1 MVDIGMNV
9 ARLQQD
15 ARRATSIIESST
27 RQMTSS
33 LNTFKN
39 MAVAALTFSGASA
52 ALGAFTAYNKEMET
66 AKIGIASLLVAQG
79 KFTDSQGN
87 MLQGTNQIAAAYKL
101 TSGIMKQLEKDN
113 LATTATFGELRK
125 AFQMALGPGL
135 AANLGLDQI
144 RQFSVAMMQ
153 AGAAMS
159 VPMDQM
165 GQEVR
170 SILSGDITGD
180 SIIAKNLQITPA
192 DIKALKGNTDEFFK
206 FLMDKVKAFKE
217 FGAET
222 QNTYEGLIS
231 NVSDKFQEAMGVGTQ
246 PFFDELKKRLVSVNE
261 YLVRTNAQTGQM
273 ELNPQFMRDVEA
285 LNTLLIG
292 ILDIASAIGE
302 VFTKVVIPPIRSAIE
317 AFSSLKDMTGKTGFT
332 GGGLESFG
340 SGSMT
345 VAGTD
350 VQAMKSAADEYIS
363 KIREAQEIIDRWSAG
378 GSAGKFLGMF
388 QILNAEFDVS
398 RYTAGLES
406 IQKHLKEQGQ
416 DTQELERF
424 IASLKNE
431 MSDYARDGADAA
443 ANSTEQFSYKANEAG
458 VSADELK
465 KRLQDLKAQ
474 FKDLESAQTAASG
487 AIGKN
492 LESAQFQKMALDKG
506 WDSGR
511 TGIEKQRQEELR
523 YMARFQD
530 ESRKAGISPRETE
543 AYTKQMEENSKLAYE
558 ISLSNKAREE
568 ALKEAKKKT
577 PVFEGS
583 DRQAESYKR
592 AIMDTF
598 GEITAQSR
606 DNAEEMKR
614 NSGAFYDAERIRI
627 QGWVDDTKR
636 AFQDR
641 VDSIGASIKDMWDSI
656 AEAQGRGDII
666 PPETYASVQEL
677 QKMFDSLKE
686 QVPSAN
692 KEIEESAQIHLEQ
705 FKKISSIQGELDLAQ
720 VNVSYAELTKTMQ
733 DQYQAQVALINATE
747 AETLAHANE
756 DIPGLVDAYKEL
768 YKEQRRIAMLKATGS
783 YFEGMTEGAR
793 EIQNSIPTAF
803 ENGITAV
810 NAFHDALNSASDA
823 FVEMAFEGKASF
835 GDLVTSMLKDL
846 AKLAMRQATQGFFSS
861 VVGGIAGWAGSLF
874 GGGKASGGSV
884 RPYTSYLVGEKG
896 PELLTMGAS
905 GGFISPNGS
914 GGGNISVPVQMTVSL
929 VSNGGSS
936 EDPSQGQQI
945 GEAAAK
951 AFRSE
956 VIRIIQDQTRP
967 GNALNRGL
975 RG

>member
-1 MVDIGMNV
+1 
-9 ARLQQD
+9 
-15 ARRATSIIESST
+15 
-27 RQMTSS
+27 
-33 LNTFKN
+33 
-39 MAVAALTFSGASA
+39 
-52 ALGAFTAYNKEMET
+52 
-66 AKIGIASLLVAQG
+66 
-79 KFTDSQGN
+79 
-87 MLQGTNQIAAAYKL
+87 
-101 TSGIMKQLEKDN
+101 
-113 LATTATFGELRK
+113 
-125 AFQMALGPGL
+125 
-135 AANLGLDQI
+135 
-144 RQFSVAMMQ
+144 
-153 AGAAMS
+153 
-159 VPMDQM
+159 
-165 GQEVR
+165 
-170 SILSGDITGD
+170 
-180 SIIAKNLQITPA
+180 
-192 DIKALKGNTDEFFK
+192 
-206 FLMDKVKAFKE
+206 
-217 FGAET
+217 
-222 QNTYEGLIS
+222 
-231 NVSDKFQEAMGVGTQ
+231 
-246 PFFDELKKRLVSVNE
+246 
-261 YLVRTNAQTGQM
+261 
-273 ELNPQFMRDVEA
+273 MRDVEA

-292 ILDIASAIGE
+292 ILDISSAIGE

-317 AFSSLKDMTGKTGFT
+317 AFSSLKGMTGKTGFT
-332 GGGLESFG
+332 GGDLESFG

-350 VQAMKSAADEYIS
+350 VQAMKAAADEYIA

-378 GSAGKFLGMF
+378 GGAGKFLGMF

-406 IQKHLKEQGQ
+406 IQKHLKAQGQ

-424 IASLKNE
+424 INSLKSTTE
-431 MSDYARDGADAA
+431 SYAQDGASAA
-443 ANSTEQFSYKANEAG
+443 ASATEEFSFKANSAA
-458 VSADELK
+458 VSAEELE
-465 KRLQDLKAQ
+465 KRIKDLKDQ
-474 FKDLESAQTAASG
+474 FKALESAQLSASG

-492 LESAQFQKMALDKG
+492 LESAKFNKMALDKG

-523 YMARFQD
+523 YMSRFQD
-530 ESRKAGISPRETE
+530 ESKKAGMSPRETE
-543 AYTKQMEENSKLAYE
+543 AYRQQMEENSKLAYE
-558 ISLSNKAREE
+558 ISLSNKARED
-568 ALKEAKKKT
+568 ALREAKKAESSRE
-577 PVFEGS
+577 PVVFDGA
-583 DRQAESYKR
+583 DRQMESYKR
-592 AIMDTF
+592 AIIDTF

-636 AFQDR
+636 AFRDR

-656 AEAQGRGDII
+656 SEAQGRGDII

-677 QKMFDSLKE
+677 QKMLDSLKE
-686 QVPSAN
+686 QVPTAN

-705 FKKISSIQGELDLAQ
+705 FKKMSSIQGELDLAQ

-747 AETLAHANE
+747 AETLANTNK
-756 DIPGLVDAYKEL
+756 DIPGLVEAYKAL
-768 YKEQRRIAMLKATGS
+768 YEEQRRISMLKATGS

-823 FVEMAFEGKASF
+823 FVELAFTGKASF
-835 GDLVTSMLKDL
+835 GDMVNSILKDL

-861 VVGGIAGWAGSLF
+861 IVGGIAGWAGSLF
-874 GGGKASGGSV
+874 GGGRASGGSV
-884 RPYTSYLVGEKG
+884 SPYTSYLVGERG

-905 GGFISPNGS
+905 GGFITPNGAS
-914 GGGNISVPVQMTVSL
+914 GGNVSVPVQMTVNL

-936 EDPSQGQQI
+936 DPSQGQQI

-951 AFRSE
+951 AFRAE

-967 GNALNRGL
+967 GNTLNRGL